1 MLTYQFDS
9 STLSIQESKVEGDYE
24 FRIHVQE
31 EEQHQAMRDIR
42 HYFAE
47 NRVHTDVL
55 FYTQIDHGYQ
65 VIVRQDYY
73 VAFVLQLF
81 AYRLLTQVAWK
92 DN

>member
-1 MLTYQFDS
+1 MLTYLFDPAK
-9 STLSIQESKVEGDYE
+9 LSIQESKVEDDYE
-24 FRIHVQE
+24 FRIHVKE
-31 EEQHQAMRDIR
+31 EEQHEAMRDIR

-55 FYTQIDHGYQ
+55 FYTHVDHGYQ

-81 AYRLLTQVAWK
+81 AHRLLTQVGWTDK
-92 DN
+92 